1 MPDYVSKAELNQLV
15 RSAQANSNV
24 PCPRLIEVTR
34 LMAEGIWG
42 RYRYNVGG
50 EEDAVGEAY
59 VVLMKV
65 IPKMNPEANCF
76 SYLTTCLK
84 NAYLGVGAKQTRH
97 DQFIQKL
104 REAAP
109 DAARA
114 YRQPRSR

>member
-1 MPDYVSKAELNQLV
+1 MPDYVSKAEINDLV
-15 RSAQANSNV
+15 RTAQLNGNQ

-59 VVLMKV
+59 FVLMRV
-65 IPKMNPEANCF
+65 IPKMNAEANCF

-84 NAYLGVGAKQTRH
+84 NHYLGVGAKQTKH
-97 DQFIQKL
+97 DQFVQKL

-109 DAARA
+109 SVVRDHRP
-114 YRQPRSR
+114 QSR